1 MPASRDAWT
10 TTFSWAR
17 LVSVRGRP
25 LASSLR
31 SRNPSSRLG
40 VASCEES
47 RDGHIWRTA
56 EREHIITFPHR
67 TGMAADTR
75 TLDRP
80 GGAFNP
86 PMQHGALPGSDA
98 DYRVVANA
106 LSHILWTRDAT
117 GRLEWVND
125 RWYELTGL
133 TEEETL
139 RGAGPSAVIH
149 PDDYQRVDRIWR
161 DAMAALTNCEMT
173 YRIRNRSGAY
183 RWHLARVAP
192 IRDASGT
199 VTRWVSAIVD
209 IHDHRISEQA
219 RLEWERRFEAVFN
232 VIPQATAIV
241 RLADGAHLQVN
252 DAFTRL
258 TGYTADDI
266 IGKSTVT
273 LGMWRAE
280 ERAAYIKPVVMAPGG
295 ATVVP
300 FRTKDGRWLRLA
312 LSGRHLDFAGEP
324 CMVTVGIDVTEQEA
338 SEAALRQS
346 EAQARARAD
355 ELATLMDAV
364 PAAVW
369 LSRDPDCLDI
379 RGNRAAYE
387 MLRLDSSENMYGPA
401 VDRRFVI
408 YIDGAEVPVERLPL
422 ERAARGEEV
431 RNHEEEIRFGDGDV
445 RHLFGSAVP
454 LRDAAGTPRGAIGAY
469 VDVTRLKQ
477 VEGALREADR
487 RKDEFLALLSHEL
500 RNPLAPILTAAQ
512 ILKLNATPEAHIDL
526 DIIVRQARHLVR
538 LVDDLLD
545 VSRVTRGKVAL
556 TTRRI
561 ELSSIVASAVEAT
574 GHLFESRR
582 HRLEL
587 AVRTEGLAIDAD
599 EVRLTQVV
607 NNLLSNA
614 AHFTPPGGT
623 VTVTGTREGDDIVL
637 RVRDTGVGID
647 PAMLPNIFEMFM
659 QGERGRDRSTGGLGL
674 GLSLVRA
681 LTQQHAGTVTA
692 HSEGLGRGS
701 EFSIRLPVAQGS
713 ERRATPPSARP
724 RVQPERRGAGTRV
737 LIVDDNH
744 DVLDTAARLL
754 AYAGYETRTASDAV
768 AALTVATEFRP
779 RIAILDIGLP
789 VMDGYH
795 LARELRARMG
805 DDLPT
810 LIALTG
816 YSQAADRQRSRDAGF
831 ARHLA
836 KPIDAEELL
845 RVLAAL
851 AAPAG

>member
-1 MPASRDAWT
+1 MP
-10 TTFSWAR
+10 
-17 LVSVRGRP
+17 V
-25 LASSLR
+25 
-31 SRNPSSRLG
+31 
-40 VASCEES
+40 
-47 RDGHIWRTA
+47 
-56 EREHIITFPHR
+56 
-67 TGMAADTR
+67 DTR

-80 GGAFNP
+80 SGVFNP
-86 PMQHGALPGSDA
+86 PPQNVALPGSDA

-139 RGAGPSAVIH
+139 RGAGPSAAIH
-149 PDDYQRVDRIWR
+149 PDDYERVDQIWR
-161 DAMAALTNCEMT
+161 DAMAASTTCEMT
-173 YRIRNRSGAY
+173 YRIRNRTGDY
-183 RWHLARVAP
+183 RWHLARAVP
-192 IRDASGT
+192 IRDSSGT
-199 VTRWVSAIVD
+199 VTRWVSAIID
-209 IHDHRISEQA
+209 IHERRISEQA
-219 RLEWERRFEAVFN
+219 RLDWERRFEAVFN
-232 VIPQATAIV
+232 AIPQATAII

-258 TGYTADDI
+258 TGYTQSDI
-266 IGKSTVT
+266 VGQSTVT
-273 LGMWRAE
+273 LGIWRAE
-280 ERAAYIKPVVMAPGG
+280 ERAVYVKPVAMPPGG
-295 ATVVP
+295 STVVP
-300 FRTKDGRWLRLA
+300 FRTKDGRWLRLS

-355 ELATLMDAV
+355 ELGALMDAA

-369 LSRDPDCLDI
+369 ISRDPECLDI
-379 RGNRAAYE
+379 RGNRAAYQ
-387 MLRLDSSENMYGPA
+387 MLRLDSSENMYEPA
-401 VDRRFVI
+401 MDRRFVI
-408 YIDGAEVPVERLPL
+408 YIDGAEVPVEKLPL

-469 VDVTRLKQ
+469 VDVTHLKR
-477 VEGALREADR
+477 VEAALREADR

-512 ILKLNATPEAHIDL
+512 ILKLHATPEDHLDL

-561 ELSSIVASAVEAT
+561 ELSSVVAGAVEAT
-574 GHLFESRR
+574 GHLFESRG
-582 HRLEL
+582 HRLAL
-587 AVRTEGLAIDAD
+587 SVCTEGLAVDAD

-614 AHFTPPGGT
+614 AHFTPAGGT
-623 VTVTGTREGDDIVL
+623 VTVTGTRDGDDVVL
-637 RVRDTGVGID
+637 RVRDTGIGID
-647 PAMLPNIFEMFM
+647 PALLPNIFEMFM
-659 QGERGRDRSTGGLGL
+659 QGERGRDRSAGGLGL

-681 LTQQHAGTVTA
+681 LTQQHGGTVTA
-692 HSEGLGRGS
+692 FSEGLGRGS
-701 EFSIRLPVAQGS
+701 EFSIRLPVARGS
-713 ERRATPPSARP
+713 ERRTTPASP
-724 RVQPERRGAGTRV
+724 RSTWPPERRASGTRV

-754 AYAGYETRTASDAV
+754 SFAGYDTRTASDAIE
-768 AALTVATEFRP
+768 ALTVASEFRP

-805 DDLPT
+805 HDVPT

-816 YSQAADRQRSRDAGF
+816 YSQAADRARSREAGF

-845 RVLAAL
+845 RVLAAVPVP
-851 AAPAG
+851 PA